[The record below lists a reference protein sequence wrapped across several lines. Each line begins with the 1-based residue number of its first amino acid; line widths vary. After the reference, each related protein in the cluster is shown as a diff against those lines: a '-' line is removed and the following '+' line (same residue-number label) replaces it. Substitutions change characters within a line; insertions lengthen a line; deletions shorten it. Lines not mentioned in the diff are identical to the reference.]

1 MDATQLPKQISGEI
15 NSDRQINLPG
25 VYVHKD
31 TGAKYITPPGEDGV
45 IHADQ
50 LMSPVWE
57 HAWERVGDIP
67 SREEILKMQ
76 KAQADKEAALIEG
89 VSKADKLPAG
99 GETYDP
105 KATK

>member
-1 MDATQLPKQISGEI
+1 MDASQLPKQISGET

-31 TGAKYITPPGEDGV
+31 SGAKYITPPGEDGV

-50 LMSPVWE
+50 LMSPIWE
-57 HAWERVGDIP
+57 KAWERVGDVP
-67 SREEILKMQ
+67 TREELLAMQ
-76 KAQADKEAALIEG
+76 KAQAENEALIEG
-89 VSKADKLPAG
+89 KSKADKLPAG